1 MVRVRGTVR
10 GMVRVTVRVRGM
22 VRVRVMVR
30 GMVMGMVM
38 VTVRVTVMSPRRRK
52 PLKRKPVRRVNRARK
67 AREWKRA
74 YGSKERVEYFKT
86 LPCCLSGRVPTA
98 DDPSDNAHCVTGG
111 AGRKGHYTEIIP
123 LSRAMH
129 AWFDQQSAEYRRA
142 FLKTALLYEGQWQ
155 IFQRVSQW

>member
-1 MVRVRGTVR
+1 MVMVTVTVRV
-10 GMVRVTVRVRGM
+10 MVRVTVRVTVMVMVMVM
-22 VRVRVMVR
+22 VRVRIRVR
-30 GMVMGMVM
+30 A
-38 VTVRVTVMSPRRRK
+38 RVMSPRRRK

-111 AGRKGHYTEIIP
+111 ARRKGHYTEIIP